1 MRRALVVGIND
12 YDQTPLR
19 GCVKDAEAIG
29 AVLEKN
35 DTGSPNFGAG
45 TRLLTSPPENITKPT
60 LRGAIT
66 QLFETECDIA
76 LSYFSGH
83 GFVRSGEGWIVTKDA
98 QQYDEGIAMTEI
110 LGLANQSPVKN
121 KIIILDCCHSGNMG
135 TPNTSGGRT
144 AELSEGLTVLTA
156 SRGSEAA
163 AEEEEG
169 RGGVFTN
176 LVVAAL
182 EGGAADLR
190 GHITP
195 GSIYA
200 YVDQALGAWEQ
211 RPIFKTN
218 VTEFTSLREVEPQVP
233 PETIRKLVS
242 YFSGP
247 QAEHALDPTYEDT
260 EEGHNP
266 DNVTIFKDLQKLE
279 GVGLVVPVDEEH
291 MYFAAMNSKSCKLTK
306 LGAHYWRLA
315 NELKF

>member
-1 MRRALVVGIND
+1 MRRALIVGIND
-12 YDQTPLR
+12 YPQTPLR
-19 GCVKDAEAIG
+19 GCVSDAEAIS

-35 DTGSPNFGAG
+35 GTGSPNFGAG
-45 TRLLTSPPENITKPT
+45 TRLLTSPPENITNPA

-76 LSYFSGH
+76 LFYFSGH
-83 GFVRSGEGWIVTKDA
+83 GFVRSGDGWIVTKDA
-98 QQYDEGIAMTEI
+98 QQYDEGMSMTEI
-110 LGLANQSPVKN
+110 LGLANKSPVKN
-121 KIIILDCCHSGNMG
+121 KIIILDCCYSGNMG
-135 TPNTSGGRT
+135 TPNITGSNT

-156 SRGSEAA
+156 SRASEAA
-163 AEEEEG
+163 VEEQG
-169 RGGVFTN
+169 IGGVFTN

-195 GSIYA
+195 GSVYA
-200 YVDQALGAWEQ
+200 YVDQALGAWDQ

-218 VTEFTSLREVEPQVP
+218 VTQFTSLREVEPQVP
-233 PETIRKLVS
+233 AETIRKLVS
-242 YFSGP
+242 YFPGP
-247 QAEHALDPTYEDT
+247 QDVHPLDPTYEYT
-260 EEGHNP
+260 EEGCNP
-266 DNVTIFKDLQKLE
+266 VNVNIFKDLQKME

-315 NELKF
+315 NELKL

>member
-1 MRRALVVGIND
+1 MRRALIVGIDD
-12 YDQTPLR
+12 YHQTSLR
-19 GCVKDAEAIG
+19 GCVNDAKAIG
-29 AVLEKN
+29 AVLETN
-35 DTGSPNFGAG
+35 GTGSLNFGAG
-45 TRLLTSPPENITKPT
+45 TRFLVSPPGQITRAT
-60 LRGAIT
+60 LRKEIT
-66 QLFETECDIA
+66 ELFANECEIA
-76 LSYFSGH
+76 LLYFSGH
-83 GFVRSGEGWIVTKDA
+83 GFVRSGEGWIVPKDA

-110 LGLANQSPVKN
+110 LGLANTSPVKN
-121 KIIILDCCHSGNMG
+121 KIIILDCCYSGNMG
-135 TPNTSGGRT
+135 TPNTTGSRT

-163 AEEEEG
+163 VEEEG

-200 YVDQALGAWEQ
+200 YVDQALGAWDQ

-233 PETIRKLVS
+233 TETIRKIIS
-242 YFSGP
+242 YFPEP
-247 QAEHALDPTYEDT
+247 QAEHALDPTYEDQ

-266 DNVTIFKDLQKLE
+266 DNVKIFKDLQKLE

-291 MYFAAMNSKSCKLTK
+291 MYFAAIHSKSCKLTK

-315 NELKF
+315 KELKL

>member
-1 MRRALVVGIND
+1 MRRALIVGIND
-12 YDQTPLR
+12 YHQTPLH
-19 GCVKDAEAIG
+19 GCVKDAEAVRT
-29 AVLEKN
+29 VLETN
-35 DTGSPNFGAG
+35 GTGSPNFGSGAL
-45 TRLLTSPPENITKPT
+45 LLTSPSADITKRE

-66 QLFETECDIA
+66 KLFETECDIA
-76 LSYFSGH
+76 LFYFSGH
-83 GFVRSGEGWIVTKDA
+83 GFVRSGEGCIVTKDA
-98 QQYDEGIAMTEI
+98 QQHDEGISMTEI
-110 LGLANQSPVKN
+110 LGLANNSPVKN
-121 KIIILDCCHSGNMG
+121 KIIILDCCYSGNMG
-135 TPNTSGGRT
+135 TPNTTGSNT

-163 AEEEEG
+163 VEEQG
-169 RGGVFTN
+169 IGGVFTN

-195 GSIYA
+195 GSVYA
-200 YVDQALGAWEQ
+200 YVDQALGAWDQ

-233 PETIRKLVS
+233 METIRKIIS
-242 YFSGP
+242 YFPEP
-247 QAEHALDPTYEDT
+247 QAEHALDPTYEDQ

-266 DNVTIFKDLQKLE
+266 DNVKIFKDLQKLE

-291 MYFAAMNSKSCKLTK
+291 MYFAAIHSKSCKLTK

-315 NELKF
+315 KELKL

>member
-1 MRRALVVGIND
+1 MRRALIVGIND
-12 YDQTPLR
+12 YDQTPLL
-19 GCVKDAEAIG
+19 GCVNDAEAVSV
-29 AVLEKN
+29 VLEKN
-35 DTGSPNFGAG
+35 GTGSPNFGADV
-45 TRLLTSPPENITKPT
+45 RLLTSPPGQITRAM
-60 LRGAIT
+60 LRKEIT
-66 QLFETECDIA
+66 ELFKNECDIA
-76 LSYFSGH
+76 LFYFSGH

-98 QQYDEGIAMTEI
+98 QRYDEGILMTEI

-121 KIIILDCCHSGNMG
+121 KIIILDCCNSGNMG
-135 TPNTSGGRT
+135 TPNTTGSNT

-163 AEEEEG
+163 VEEQG

-182 EGGAADLR
+182 EGGAADLL

-200 YVDQALGAWEQ
+200 YVDQALGAWDQ

-218 VTEFTSLREVEPQVP
+218 VTEFTSLRKVEPQVP

-242 YFSGP
+242 YFPTP
-247 QAEHALDPTYEDT
+247 QDERALDPSYEYTYK
-260 EEGHNP
+260 GHNP
-266 DNVTIFKDLQKLE
+266 DNVEIFKDLQKME

-315 NELKF
+315 NELKL